1 MRAPRTDRRRGRPRS
16 HRRGVALLDALVGG
30 AMLGVGLAVVL
41 SVTSRSLSTQAD
53 GEKRLAA
60 AWLADE
66 LLTMVLVEG
75 PDTYPMLYDT
85 SGSFGSP
92 FEAFTYDVGIE
103 SLGRG
108 APYRVSAVV
117 RWADRERDAIRVE
130 TLIALRNGE
139 PEQPR
144 EPFEP
149 VDRLERYYGDEQ

>member
-1 MRAPRTDRRRGRPRS
+1 MRDPRDDRLGGRPR
-16 HRRGVALLDALVGG
+16 HRRRGVALLDALVGG

-41 SVTSRSLSTQAD
+41 SVTSRSLSTQTD

-75 PDTYPMLYDT
+75 PDDYPLLYDT
-85 SGSFGSP
+85 SGSFSSP
-92 FEAFTYDVGIE
+92 FEEFTYDVGIE

-117 RWADRERDAIRVE
+117 RWTDRERDAIRVE

-139 PEQPR
+139 PDQPR
-144 EPFEP
+144 EPLER
-149 VDRLERYYGDEQ
+149 VDRFARYYPDEQ